1 MVVLVVGGVVTLLRR
16 EGLFSPLSFLL
27 ILLLLLLPLNMG
39 AEEEPVIISR
49 IKDVARLEEDRANQL
64 TGFGLVVGLNGTGD
78 NQSFSLDMVLNFL
91 AHHGFVVN
99 RSNIRVKNVAAVALS
114 ATLPPYKRSGDTLEV
129 TVSSL
134 GDAKSLQGGVLLQS
148 PLAGADEN
156 VYAVAQGPVVVSG
169 FTAAGSRGSRQTTN
183 QPTVGLAQALVENE
197 VPVERAMID
206 TLRWV
211 LFNPDFSTA
220 NTMATAINSYLGE
233 EIAYPETKAD
243 VRVKI
248 PEGYQSNP
256 VEFIAL
262 IEKIQIS
269 RDQTAKVVVNPRSG
283 TIVFDENVRIA
294 PVAVTRGNITV
305 RISSE
310 KNISQPP
317 PFSAGETVVTDQETL
332 EVTEEGG
339 SLVALPAG
347 TAINEVVRALNAVGA
362 TPQDIISLLIAIDQ
376 AGALHGVLE
385 IR

>member
-1 MVVLVVGGVVTLLRR
+1 VVVLVVGGVVTLLRR

>member
-1 MVVLVVGGVVTLLRR
+1 MLRR

>member
-169 FTAAGSRGSRQTTN
+169 FTAA
-183 QPTVGLAQALVENE
+183 
-197 VPVERAMID
+197 
-206 TLRWV
+206 
-211 LFNPDFSTA
+211 A
-220 NTMATAINSYLGE
+220 NG
-233 EIAYPETKAD
+233 
-243 VRVKI
+243 
-248 PEGYQSNP
+248 
-256 VEFIAL
+256 
-262 IEKIQIS
+262 
-269 RDQTAKVVVNPRSG
+269 RSCASVSG
-283 TIVFDENVRIA
+283 
-294 PVAVTRGNITV
+294 
-305 RISSE
+305 
-310 KNISQPP
+310 K
-317 PFSAGETVVTDQETL
+317 
-332 EVTEEGG
+332 
-339 SLVALPAG
+339 
-347 TAINEVVRALNAVGA
+347 
-362 TPQDIISLLIAIDQ
+362 
-376 AGALHGVLE
+376 
-385 IR
+385 

>member
-1 MVVLVVGGVVTLLRR
+1 MLRR

-148 PLAGADEN
+148 PLAGADGN